1 MKSPLPALLLA
12 GVVLVASCN
21 EVLDRTPQA
30 EYTLENFF
38 QTEEQA
44 VQSVNAV
51 YNQLRQWQTH
61 VFAYI
66 GMTDIVSDDADK
78 GSIPSDAQFL
88 ADIDNF
94 TYTPTNVAPATVWS
108 GYYTGIFRANLAIQR
123 IPDVPEMD
131 EDLRTR
137 LIAEARFLR
146 AYYYFNLV
154 RWFGDVPLILESF
167 PENFEIPRTPRDE
180 VYAQIESDLQAA
192 AGILPAS
199 YSGVDVGRAT
209 SGAARA
215 MLAKV
220 ALTRRDF
227 QTAADLAL
235 QVINS
240 GQYALLPSY
249 SEIFTAAGENS
260 SESIFEVQAAAFEIG
275 GGGSQYNEVQG
286 VRGTPNLGWGFNR
299 PSDDLIAAFEP
310 GDPRREATILYVGE
324 VLPDGSAIVE
334 DNPNIEGE
342 RYNQKAFVPDHPGG
356 NGNGPGNVRVLRYAD
371 LLLIAAEALNEI
383 GQSEQALEYLNQVR
397 TRARGNASGVLPD
410 VTTTDQAALREAIYH
425 ERRVELALEQHRWFD
440 LVRTGRAAEEMLPLK
455 PNFTPGKNE
464 LFPIP
469 QTEVD
474 LSQGALEQNPG
485 Y

>member
-1 MKSPLPALLLA
+1 MKSFLPTLLLA
-12 GVVLVASCN
+12 GIVLVASCN

-44 VQSVNAV
+44 VQSVNAT

-61 VFAYI
+61 VFAFI

-78 GSIPSDAQFL
+78 GSLPSDGFFL
-88 ADIDNF
+88 QEIDDF
-94 TYTPTNVAPATVWS
+94 TLTPTNNGPGSVWQ
-108 GYYTGIFRANLAIQR
+108 GYYTGVFRSNLAVNR
-123 IPDVPEMD
+123 IPDVQEMD
-131 EDLRTR
+131 EELRAR

-154 RWFGDVPLILESF
+154 RWFGDVPLILEPF
-167 PENFEIPRTPRDE
+167 PSDFEIPRAPRAE
-180 VYAQIESDLQAA
+180 VYAQIEADLEAA
-192 AGILPAS
+192 AAVLPTS
-199 YSGVDVGRAT
+199 YTGADVGRAT

-220 ALTRRDF
+220 ALTQQDF
-227 QTAADLAL
+227 QSAADLAE

-240 GQYALLPSY
+240 GTYALLPSY
-249 SEIFTAAGENS
+249 DQIFTLDGENS

-286 VRGTPNLGWGFNR
+286 VRGSLNLGWGFNR
-299 PSDDLIAAFEP
+299 PSDDLIASFEA

-324 VLPDGSAIVE
+324 VLPDGSDVVT

-342 RYNQKAFVPDHPGG
+342 RFNQKAFVPDHPGG
-356 NGNGPGNVRVLRYAD
+356 NGNGPGNIRVLRYAD

-397 TRARGNASGVLPD
+397 TRARGSNPDVLPD
-410 VTTTDQAALREAIYH
+410 VTTTDQAALREAIYR
-425 ERRVELALEQHRWFD
+425 ERRSELALEQHRWFD